1 MKAKRFFT
9 IALFLALF
17 LFFLSAISGWTQASK
32 YKLQPSDILTI
43 TVHNHPDLTTK
54 TRVSTDGYITFPL
67 LGKVIVKDFTVQELE
82 GELKRLLERDYLV
95 SAQVVVFIE
104 EYHPRQVSVLGEVK
118 LPGKFD
124 MPQEKDMT
132 LLDAIAMAE
141 GFTKDALEKRVKVIR
156 TKEDGTKNTIVIN
169 VIDITHRDKE
179 EKNIILEPGDII
191 VVPESFF

>member
-9 IALFLALF
+9 IVLFLAFCVLY
-17 LFFLSAISGWTQASK
+17 LSAVSGWAQSPK
-32 YKLQPSDILTI
+32 YKLQSTDILTI

-54 TRVSTDGYITFPL
+54 TRVSADGYITFPL
-67 LGKVIVKDFTVQELE
+67 LGKVITKDLTVQELE
-82 GELKRLLERDYLV
+82 GELKRLLEKDYLV

-104 EYHPRQVSVLGEVK
+104 EYHPRQVSVLGEVNV
-118 LPGKFD
+118 PGKFD
-124 MPQEKDMT
+124 MPQEKDLT

-156 TKEDGTKNTIVIN
+156 TKEDGTKETIVIN

-179 EKNIILEPGDII
+179 EKNIILESGDIVI
-191 VVPESFF
+191 VPESFF